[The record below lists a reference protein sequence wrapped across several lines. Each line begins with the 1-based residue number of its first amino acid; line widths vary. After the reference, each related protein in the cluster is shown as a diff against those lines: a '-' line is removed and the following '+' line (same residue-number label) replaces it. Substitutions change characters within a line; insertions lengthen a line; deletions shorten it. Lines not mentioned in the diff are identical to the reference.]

1 MHAKLLQL
9 CPTLC
14 NTMVCSPPGS
24 SVHEMLQA
32 RKVEWVAIFFSRG
45 LPDPGIKP
53 WSLALQV
60 DSLKP
65 CLSKGF
71 RNLISIPPL
80 FWDRGDTT
88 QAQKGFLWVKSQGI
102 TPGHN
107 ESCSSQKPSLP
118 DPCWP
123 RGVCTPRGG
132 SQGRSGVEKES
143 RQLA

>member
-60 DSLKP
+60 DSLCPSQQESSSMKI
-65 CLSKGF
+65 CISTLL
-71 RNLISIPPL
+71 LIHISNGPL
-80 FWDRGDTT
+80 KKADAR
-88 QAQKGFLWVKSQGI
+88 
-102 TPGHN
+102 
-107 ESCSSQKPSLP
+107 SQKTL
-118 DPCWP
+118 
-123 RGVCTPRGG
+123 
-132 SQGRSGVEKES
+132 
-143 RQLA
+143 